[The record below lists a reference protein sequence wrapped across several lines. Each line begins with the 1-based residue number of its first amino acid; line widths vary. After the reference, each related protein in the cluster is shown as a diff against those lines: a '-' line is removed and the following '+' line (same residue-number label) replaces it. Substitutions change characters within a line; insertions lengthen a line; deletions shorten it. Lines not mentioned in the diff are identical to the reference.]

1 MPGSEPPFEICE
13 DRGKT
18 PGRPMYRYRR
28 REWDESRG
36 VAYIPAQ
43 VLTDPEFTT
52 TDVAVLVGRASW
64 SDYQGRINQGG
75 SLRAV
80 ARRARVSHPS
90 VLATYRKLRE
100 RGLLV
105 GDRLRVEQLLPASP
119 HARAHCRQDLQAA
132 TNRARRRC
140 SRPPHRSQTRTYLP
154 LNSISLRELK
164 EPSSNSSLPGA
175 QQRAQQKKRRKGE
188 GQRPRSLRP
197 VRVSV
202 PEFGELEVLVS
213 APGWAGPTLGEIATD
228 ARRFGWAAATAA
240 TLEVEWRLHQNKL
253 APRNPKAVAR
263 TIAPCYAGR
272 CPAPERHNGEC
283 GPVAARL
290 HTARRAD
297 DLDYRRRVIDAKQRQ
312 PSATPR
318 LLPAMP
324 GPDRAE
330 PDPRIVMLRRMI
342 GGIEDGTMGRDTVL
356 DLVDTTGIEA
366 LLHTARNRP
375 VQPPIQPVL

>member
-1 MPGSEPPFEICE
+1 
-13 DRGKT
+13 
-18 PGRPMYRYRR
+18 MYRYRR

-36 VAYIPAQ
+36 VAYLPAQ

-52 TDVAVLVGRASW
+52 TDVAVLLARASW
-64 SDYQGRINQGG
+64 SDYQGRINPGG

-105 GDRLRVEQLLPASP
+105 GDRLRVEQLLPASS

-140 SRPPHRSQTRTYLP
+140 SRPPHQSQTRTYLP
-154 LNSISLRELK
+154 PNSVSSRRPK
-164 EPSSNSSLPGA
+164 EPSSNLLLPGA
-175 QQRAQQKKRRKGE
+175 QQRAPQKQRRKG
-188 GQRPRSLRP
+188 GDQRPPPRSLRP
-197 VRVSV
+197 IRVSV
-202 PEFGELEVLVS
+202 PEFEELEVLAS
-213 APGWAGPTLGEIATD
+213 APGWAGPTLQEIATD

-240 TLEVEWRLHQNKL
+240 TLEVEWRLHQTKL
-253 APRNPKAVAR
+253 APRKPKAVAR
-263 TIAPCYAGR
+263 TIASCYAGR

-297 DLDYRRRVIDAKQRQ
+297 DLDYRRRVIDAKRLQ
-312 PSATPR
+312 PTVTPR

-342 GGIEDGTMGRDTVL
+342 DGIEDGTMGRDTVL
-356 DLVDTTGIEA
+356 DLVDATGLEA
-366 LLHTARNRP
+366 TLRSVGAAPSRR
-375 VQPPIQPVL
+375 PPI